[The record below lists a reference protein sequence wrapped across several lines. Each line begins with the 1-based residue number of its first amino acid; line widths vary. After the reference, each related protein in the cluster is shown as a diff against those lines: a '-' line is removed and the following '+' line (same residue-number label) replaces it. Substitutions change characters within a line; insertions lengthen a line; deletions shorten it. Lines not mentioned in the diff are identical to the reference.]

1 MGSLFPCLED
11 EIGWEC
17 LVRVELNSHH
27 NLRCVCKSW
36 NVALKS
42 PHFYQERKR
51 LKISEQRICILH
63 DTPGPRDRVSVYD
76 LAEKKCKTLAIPAE
90 IYAIEHCHFV
100 KQKLVFITHMS
111 LHCGRNCVWLY
122 DFACS
127 KWRQDAKAP
136 KLRTEFATA
145 ADEEGGLIYMAGGY
159 SRLGA
164 EPVRSASVYNVEEDK
179 WDLLPDM
186 NNFRGVFAEGKFYVM
201 DNRYCRTI
209 EVFDSYTRSWK
220 TMENRFNSSHYF
232 LSAFGRLHCFSDK
245 GLIEYDYRW
254 DTVQGRSFYL
264 LAPPSDQTGG
274 AFKCIGIDRPLG
286 FQGYAIHAATLEL

>member
-1 MGSLFPCLED
+1 
-11 EIGWEC
+11 
-17 LVRVELNSHH
+17 
-27 NLRCVCKSW
+27 
-36 NVALKS
+36 
-42 PHFYQERKR
+42 
-51 LKISEQRICILH
+51 
-63 DTPGPRDRVSVYD
+63 
-76 LAEKKCKTLAIPAE
+76 
-90 IYAIEHCHFV
+90 
-100 KQKLVFITHMS
+100 MS

-127 KWRQDAKAP
+127 KWRQGAKAP

-201 DNRYCRTI
+201 DNR
-209 EVFDSYTRSWK
+209 
-220 TMENRFNSSHYF
+220 
-232 LSAFGRLHCFSDK
+232 
-245 GLIEYDYRW
+245 W